1 MLSSAPMA
9 KKSKHKDTDEL
20 IARRTLSA
28 ARFFYDQAGRAHIT
42 HYEYYVEAAIVF
54 AWMVLEHLEKE
65 FGKTPEAKQWVKNLE
80 ENNLTIKELKKQRNS
95 LSHEQPISINP
106 SQKEGLYSAAYAK
119 LPDQLNEI
127 KTIVDECEKLF
138 G

>member
-1 MLSSAPMA
+1 MA
-9 KKSKHKDTDEL
+9 KKPKHKDKDEL

-28 ARFFYDQAGRAHIT
+28 ARFFYGQAGRAHIT
-42 HYEYYVEAAIVF
+42 HYEYYIEAAIVF

-65 FGKTPEAKQWVKNLE
+65 FGKKPEAEQWIKNLE
-80 ENNLTIKELKKQRNS
+80 KSNPTIKELKKQRNS
-95 LSHEQPISINP
+95 LSHEQPIGINP

-127 KTIVDECEKLF
+127 TNIVNECEKLF